1 MGKVLIVQNQEYVDC
16 RRHKYVDM
24 KEEKEVEEDVKV
36 NEMKETFKK
45 MGFTDKCIEE
55 HKNKTKSEI
64 IQLLKDGKYIL
75 IYR

>member
-1 MGKVLIVQNQEYVDC
+1 MGKVLIVQNQEYVGS

-75 IYR
+75 IYG